1 MVQIYHTK
9 KLYELFPA
17 LKAYFVSESEHIDL
31 TKYILVIQQQ
41 KVISWQI
48 KLIWLIL
55 CFIGTIS
62 AVLIYYQLHEYLKLK
77 KSCLNHTDNS
87 INNSNFPY

>member
-41 KVISWQI
+41 KVISWHFGI
-48 KLIWLIL
+48 FLFYLWNYRSDLNNS
-55 CFIGTIS
+55 FS
-62 AVLIYYQLHEYLKLK
+62 ALNIRAVDDILKLR
-77 KSCLNHTDNS
+77 
-87 INNSNFPY
+87 I